1 MLQRRSLPEHDP
13 PRAPRLA
20 GEAAPREVA
29 ATVREEDAAV
39 LEEGAAILSLAAWTM
54 VMLPADEEDRS
65 WIHSTG
71 KKRPLATI
79 LAARSRSAYSIE
91 NPPRSRTRREDDT
104 VDAEHLFERRL
115 RFVLAGRAAPD
126 GGACPREAP
135 ALASRASFARA
146 ACAETAPPVARRG
159 RRASG
164 EDGQHDSWQL
174 SMSEIRPCAPQL
186 PAPAWYARATAYGGP
201 ETCTRH
207 RAVRC
212 LLSSSGFFALV
223 RGKGVI
229 HPQIAGENVWLR
241 TRERS
246 THIPF
251 RGVRFHI
258 RVLSPPLY
266 ATLPA
271 ASHEP
276 PIHPW

>member
-1 MLQRRSLPEHDP
+1 MIPDARGDSGRLVLVRPLQRGSAARAIKSARPGGGRRQVPSLAPVAAACGAR
-13 PRAPRLA
+13 RARG
-20 GEAAPREVA
+20 GEAEV
-29 ATVREEDAAV
+29 
-39 LEEGAAILSLAAWTM
+39 
-54 VMLPADEEDRS
+54 
-65 WIHSTG
+65 
-71 KKRPLATI
+71 
-79 LAARSRSAYSIE
+79 
-91 NPPRSRTRREDDT
+91 
-104 VDAEHLFERRL
+104 
-115 RFVLAGRAAPD
+115 
-126 GGACPREAP
+126 

-276 PIHPW
+276 PIHP

>member
-1 MLQRRSLPEHDP
+1 MVPDARGDSGRLVLVRPLQRGSAA
-13 PRAPRLA
+13 RAIKSARPGACRRQQNLRLH
-20 GEAAPREVA
+20 P
-29 ATVREEDAAV
+29 
-39 LEEGAAILSLAAWTM
+39 S
-54 VMLPADEEDRS
+54 
-65 WIHSTG
+65 
-71 KKRPLATI
+71 RPLAGLI
-79 LAARSRSAYSIE
+79 AR
-91 NPPRSRTRREDDT
+91 
-104 VDAEHLFERRL
+104 
-115 RFVLAGRAAPD
+115 
-126 GGACPREAP
+126 GGEADV
-135 ALASRASFARA
+135 ALGPRASFAHA